1 MSDPSLIRNI
11 IGGPSLHDAPL
22 LASQTALRHILTSIT
37 HSDPVPSRSFLIKKT
52 ATICNSCVMQSERCQ
67 PLGVKGGGGEEG
79 ERRRKEGWNNLNK
92 TEGQSNNKMSIPPV
106 FRGLM
111 LISYFYSDLERGVNE
126 GWGRRLVFK

>member
-1 MSDPSLIRNI
+1 VSDPSLIRNI
-11 IGGPSLHDAPL
+11 IGGPSLRDAPL
-22 LASQTALRHILTSIT
+22 LASPRKPTALRHILTSIT

-92 TEGQSNNKMSIPPV
+92 TEGQFNNKMSIPPG
-106 FRGLM
+106 FPRP
-111 LISYFYSDLERGVNE
+111 DVNFLFLLRL
-126 GWGRRLVFK
+126 GARRE